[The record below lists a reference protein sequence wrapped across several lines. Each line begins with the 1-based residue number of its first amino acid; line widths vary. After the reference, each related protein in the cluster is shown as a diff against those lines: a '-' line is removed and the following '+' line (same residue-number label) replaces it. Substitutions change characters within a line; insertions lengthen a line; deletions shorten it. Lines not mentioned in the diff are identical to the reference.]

1 MRTAKPKIH
10 RPVAYGLDATHRPP
24 SIAGKIQG
32 ERAYAII
39 HRKFPYGVLR
49 LVCRPPTT
57 GRIITYFAAVVKK
70 NFSTKFYICRIAY
83 FFRFVKKNFSTIF
96 FVKFLSEFVKFL
108 SEFVKKITGQAK
120 MKTRIF
126 SGFLSIIVRYLF
138 GSKFFSFRQISLL
151 FDYQLIF

>member
-10 RPVAYGLDATHRPP
+10 RPVAYGLDATDRPP
-24 SIAGKIQG
+24 LNCGKNPGRAGICKNPQKISIWGFQSGLPAAHDRSNYNILCRSCQEKLFDKIL
-32 ERAYAII
+32 
-39 HRKFPYGVLR
+39 HLPH
-49 LVCRPPTT
+49 
-57 GRIITYFAAVVKK
+57 
-70 NFSTKFYICRIAY
+70 S
-83 FFRFVKKNFSTIF
+83 IF
-96 FVKFLSEFVKFL
+96 FSICQEKLFDKFFVKFL

>member
-10 RPVAYGLDATHRPP
+10 RPVAYVLDATQTPLNCGKNPGRAGICKNPQKI
-24 SIAGKIQG
+24 SIWGSPIGLPAAHDRSNYNILCRSCQEKLFDKIL
-32 ERAYAII
+32 
-39 HRKFPYGVLR
+39 HLPH
-49 LVCRPPTT
+49 
-57 GRIITYFAAVVKK
+57 
-70 NFSTKFYICRIAY
+70 S
-83 FFRFVKKNFSTIF
+83 IF
-96 FVKFLSEFVKFL
+96 FSICQEKLFDKFFVKFL

>member
-10 RPVAYGLDATHRPP
+10 RPVAYGLDATQTPLNCGKNPGRAGICKNPQKI
-24 SIAGKIQG
+24 SIWGSPIGLPAAHDRSNYNILCRSCQEKLFDKILHLPHSILFSICQ
-32 ERAYAII
+32 EKLFD
-39 HRKFPYGVLR
+39 KF
-49 LVCRPPTT
+49 
-57 GRIITYFAAVVKK
+57 
-70 NFSTKFYICRIAY
+70 
-83 FFRFVKKNFSTIF
+83 
-96 FVKFLSEFVKFL
+96 FVKFL

-151 FDYQLIF
+151 FDCQLIF

>member
-10 RPVAYGLDATHRPP
+10 RPVAYGLDATQTPLNCGKNPGRAGICKNPQKI
-24 SIAGKIQG
+24 SIWGSPIGLPAAHDRSNYNILCRSCQEKLFDKIL
-32 ERAYAII
+32 
-39 HRKFPYGVLR
+39 HLPH
-49 LVCRPPTT
+49 
-57 GRIITYFAAVVKK
+57 
-70 NFSTKFYICRIAY
+70 S
-83 FFRFVKKNFSTIF
+83 IF
-96 FVKFLSEFVKFL
+96 FSICQEKLFDNFFVKFL

>member
-10 RPVAYGLDATHRPP
+10 RPVAYGLDATQTPLNCGKNPGRAGICKNPQKI
-24 SIAGKIQG
+24 SIWGSPIGLPAAHDRSNYNILCRSCQEKLFDKIL
-32 ERAYAII
+32 
-39 HRKFPYGVLR
+39 HL
-49 LVCRPPTT
+49 LH
-57 GRIITYFAAVVKK
+57 
-70 NFSTKFYICRIAY
+70 S
-83 FFRFVKKNFSTIF
+83 IF
-96 FVKFLSEFVKFL
+96 FSICQEKLFDKFFVKFL

>member
-10 RPVAYGLDATHRPP
+10 RPVAYGLDATQTPLNCGKNPGRAGICKNPQKI
-24 SIAGKIQG
+24 SIWGFQSGLPAAHDRSNYNILCRSCQEKLFDKILHLPHS
-32 ERAYAII
+32 I
-39 HRKFPYGVLR
+39 F
-49 LVCRPPTT
+49 
-57 GRIITYFAAVVKK
+57 
-70 NFSTKFYICRIAY
+70 FSICQEKL
-83 FFRFVKKNFSTIF
+83 FDKF
-96 FVKFLSEFVKFL
+96 FVKFLSGFVKFL

-126 SGFLSIIVRYLF
+126 SGFLSIIVRCLF

>member
-10 RPVAYGLDATHRPP
+10 RPVAYGLDATQTPLDCGKNPGRAGICKNPQKI
-24 SIAGKIQG
+24 SIWGSPIGLPAAHDRSNYNILCRSCQEKLFDKIL
-32 ERAYAII
+32 
-39 HRKFPYGVLR
+39 HLPH
-49 LVCRPPTT
+49 
-57 GRIITYFAAVVKK
+57 
-70 NFSTKFYICRIAY
+70 S
-83 FFRFVKKNFSTIF
+83 IF
-96 FVKFLSEFVKFL
+96 FSICQEKLFDKFFVKFL

>member
-10 RPVAYGLDATHRPP
+10 RPVAYGLDATDRPP
-24 SIAGKIQG
+24 FNCGKNPGRAGICKNPQKISIWGFQSGLPAAHDRSNYNILCRSCQEKLFDKIL
-32 ERAYAII
+32 
-39 HRKFPYGVLR
+39 HLPH
-49 LVCRPPTT
+49 
-57 GRIITYFAAVVKK
+57 
-70 NFSTKFYICRIAY
+70 S
-83 FFRFVKKNFSTIF
+83 IF
-96 FVKFLSEFVKFL
+96 FSICQEKLFDKFFVKFL

-151 FDYQLIF
+151 FDCQLIF

>member
-10 RPVAYGLDATHRPP
+10 RPVAYGLDATLTPLNCGKNPGRAGICKNPQKI
-24 SIAGKIQG
+24 SIWGSPIGLPAAHDRSNYNILCRSCQEKLFDKIL
-32 ERAYAII
+32 
-39 HRKFPYGVLR
+39 HLPH
-49 LVCRPPTT
+49 
-57 GRIITYFAAVVKK
+57 
-70 NFSTKFYICRIAY
+70 S
-83 FFRFVKKNFSTIF
+83 IF
-96 FVKFLSEFVKFL
+96 FSICQEKLFDKFFVKFL

>member
-10 RPVAYGLDATHRPP
+10 RPVAYGLDATQTPLNCGKNPGRAGICKNPQKI
-24 SIAGKIQG
+24 SIWGSPIGLPVAHDRSNYNILCRSCQEKLFDKILHLPHSILFSICQ
-32 ERAYAII
+32 EKLFD
-39 HRKFPYGVLR
+39 KF
-49 LVCRPPTT
+49 
-57 GRIITYFAAVVKK
+57 
-70 NFSTKFYICRIAY
+70 
-83 FFRFVKKNFSTIF
+83 
-96 FVKFLSEFVKFL
+96 FVKFL

>member
-10 RPVAYGLDATHRPP
+10 RPVAYGLDATQTPLNCGKNPGRAGICKNPQKI
-24 SIAGKIQG
+24 SIWGSPIGLPAAHDRSNYNILCRSCQEKLFDKILHLPHSILFSICQ
-32 ERAYAII
+32 EKLFD
-39 HRKFPYGVLR
+39 KF
-49 LVCRPPTT
+49 
-57 GRIITYFAAVVKK
+57 
-70 NFSTKFYICRIAY
+70 
-83 FFRFVKKNFSTIF
+83 
-96 FVKFLSEFVKFL
+96 FVKFL

-151 FDYQLIF
+151 FDYLLIF

>member
-10 RPVAYGLDATHRPP
+10 RPVAYGLDATDRPP
-24 SIAGKIQG
+24 FNCGKNPGRAGICKNPQKISIWGSPIGLPAAHDRSNYNILCRSCQEKLFDKIL
-32 ERAYAII
+32 
-39 HRKFPYGVLR
+39 HLPH
-49 LVCRPPTT
+49 
-57 GRIITYFAAVVKK
+57 
-70 NFSTKFYICRIAY
+70 S
-83 FFRFVKKNFSTIF
+83 IF
-96 FVKFLSEFVKFL
+96 FSICQEKLFDKFFVKFL

-151 FDYQLIF
+151 FDCQLIF

>member
-10 RPVAYGLDATHRPP
+10 RPVAYGLDATHRPLNCGKNP
-24 SIAGKIQG
+24 GRAGICKNPQKISIWGSPIGLPAAHDRSNYNILCRSCQEKLFDKIL
-32 ERAYAII
+32 
-39 HRKFPYGVLR
+39 HLPH
-49 LVCRPPTT
+49 
-57 GRIITYFAAVVKK
+57 
-70 NFSTKFYICRIAY
+70 S
-83 FFRFVKKNFSTIF
+83 IF
-96 FVKFLSEFVKFL
+96 FSICQEKLFDKFFVKFL

>member
-10 RPVAYGLDATHRPP
+10 RPVAYGLDATQTPLNCGKNPGRAGICKNPQKI
-24 SIAGKIQG
+24 SIWGSPIGLPAAHDRSNYNIFCRSCQEKLFDKIL
-32 ERAYAII
+32 
-39 HRKFPYGVLR
+39 HLPH
-49 LVCRPPTT
+49 
-57 GRIITYFAAVVKK
+57 
-70 NFSTKFYICRIAY
+70 S
-83 FFRFVKKNFSTIF
+83 IF
-96 FVKFLSEFVKFL
+96 FSICQEKLFDKFFVKFL

>member
-10 RPVAYGLDATHRPP
+10 RPVAYGWDATQTPLNCGKNPGRAGICKNPQKI
-24 SIAGKIQG
+24 SIWGSPIGLPAAHDRSNYNILCRSCQEKLFDKIL
-32 ERAYAII
+32 
-39 HRKFPYGVLR
+39 HLPH
-49 LVCRPPTT
+49 
-57 GRIITYFAAVVKK
+57 
-70 NFSTKFYICRIAY
+70 S
-83 FFRFVKKNFSTIF
+83 IF
-96 FVKFLSEFVKFL
+96 FSICQEKLFDKFFVKFL

>member
-10 RPVAYGLDATHRPP
+10 RPVAYGLDATQTPLNCGKNPGRAGICKNPQKI
-24 SIAGKIQG
+24 SIWGSPIGLPAAHDRSNYNILCRSCQEKLFDKIL
-32 ERAYAII
+32 
-39 HRKFPYGVLR
+39 HLPH
-49 LVCRPPTT
+49 
-57 GRIITYFAAVVKK
+57 
-70 NFSTKFYICRIAY
+70 S
-83 FFRFVKKNFSTIF
+83 IF
-96 FVKFLSEFVKFL
+96 FSICQEKLFDKFFVKFL

-151 FDYQLIF
+151 FDYLLIF

>member
-1 MRTAKPKIH
+1 MRTAKHKIH
-10 RPVAYGLDATHRPP
+10 RPVAYGLDATQTPLNCGKNPGRAGICKNPQKI
-24 SIAGKIQG
+24 SIWGFPIGLPAAHDRSNYNILCRSCQEKLFDKIL
-32 ERAYAII
+32 
-39 HRKFPYGVLR
+39 HLPH
-49 LVCRPPTT
+49 
-57 GRIITYFAAVVKK
+57 
-70 NFSTKFYICRIAY
+70 S
-83 FFRFVKKNFSTIF
+83 IF
-96 FVKFLSEFVKFL
+96 FSICQEKLFDKFFVKFL

>member
-10 RPVAYGLDATHRPP
+10 RPVAYGLDATQTPLNCGKNPGRAGICNNPQKI
-24 SIAGKIQG
+24 SIWGSPIGLPAAHDRSNYNILCRSCQEKLFDKIL
-32 ERAYAII
+32 
-39 HRKFPYGVLR
+39 HLPH
-49 LVCRPPTT
+49 
-57 GRIITYFAAVVKK
+57 
-70 NFSTKFYICRIAY
+70 S
-83 FFRFVKKNFSTIF
+83 IF
-96 FVKFLSEFVKFL
+96 FSICQEKLFDKFFVKFL

>member
-1 MRTAKPKIH
+1 MGWTLHTDPLNCGKNPGRAGICNNPQKISIWGFQS
-10 RPVAYGLDATHRPP
+10 GLPAAHDRSNYNILCRSCQEKLFDKILHLPH
-24 SIAGKIQG
+24 SI
-32 ERAYAII
+32 
-39 HRKFPYGVLR
+39 F
-49 LVCRPPTT
+49 
-57 GRIITYFAAVVKK
+57 
-70 NFSTKFYICRIAY
+70 FSICQEKL
-83 FFRFVKKNFSTIF
+83 FDKF

>member
-10 RPVAYGLDATHRPP
+10 RPVAYGLDATQTPLNCGKNPGRAGICKNPQKI
-24 SIAGKIQG
+24 SIWGSPIGLPAAHDRSNYNILCRSCQEKLFD
-32 ERAYAII
+32 
-39 HRKFPYGVLR
+39 KF
-49 LVCRPPTT
+49 
-57 GRIITYFAAVVKK
+57 
-70 NFSTKFYICRIAY
+70 
-83 FFRFVKKNFSTIF
+83 
-96 FVKFLSEFVKFL
+96 FVKFL

>member
-10 RPVAYGLDATHRPP
+10 RPVAYGLDATQTPLNCGKNPGRAGIYKNPQKI
-24 SIAGKIQG
+24 SIWGSPIGLPAAHDRSNYNIFCRSCQEKLFDKIL
-32 ERAYAII
+32 
-39 HRKFPYGVLR
+39 HLPH
-49 LVCRPPTT
+49 
-57 GRIITYFAAVVKK
+57 
-70 NFSTKFYICRIAY
+70 S
-83 FFRFVKKNFSTIF
+83 IF
-96 FVKFLSEFVKFL
+96 FSICQEKLFDKFFVKFL

>member
-10 RPVAYGLDATHRPP
+10 RPVAYGLDATQTPLNCGKNPGRAGICKNPQKI
-24 SIAGKIQG
+24 SIWGSPIGLPAAHDRSNYNILCRSCQEKLFDKIL
-32 ERAYAII
+32 
-39 HRKFPYGVLR
+39 HLPH
-49 LVCRPPTT
+49 
-57 GRIITYFAAVVKK
+57 
-70 NFSTKFYICRIAY
+70 S
-83 FFRFVKKNFSTIF
+83 IF
-96 FVKFLSEFVKFL
+96 FSICQEKLFDKFFVKFL

>member
-10 RPVAYGLDATHRPP
+10 RPVAYGLDATQTPFNCGKNPGRAGICKNPQKI
-24 SIAGKIQG
+24 SIWGSPIGLPAAHDRSNYNILCRSCQEKLFDKIL
-32 ERAYAII
+32 
-39 HRKFPYGVLR
+39 HLPH
-49 LVCRPPTT
+49 
-57 GRIITYFAAVVKK
+57 
-70 NFSTKFYICRIAY
+70 S
-83 FFRFVKKNFSTIF
+83 IF
-96 FVKFLSEFVKFL
+96 FSICQEKLFDKFFVKFL

>member
-10 RPVAYGLDATHRPP
+10 RPVAYGLDATQTPLNCGKNPGRAGICKNPQKI
-24 SIAGKIQG
+24 SIWGSPIGLPAAHDRSNYNILCRSCQEKLFDKIL
-32 ERAYAII
+32 
-39 HRKFPYGVLR
+39 HLPH
-49 LVCRPPTT
+49 
-57 GRIITYFAAVVKK
+57 
-70 NFSTKFYICRIAY
+70 S
-83 FFRFVKKNFSTIF
+83 IF
-96 FVKFLSEFVKFL
+96 FSICQEKLFDKFFVKFL

-151 FDYQLIF
+151 FDYQLTF